1 MHAVRL
7 LLNVHHL
14 VRTESGHLYMWG
26 RNSLVID
33 SAAESERVY
42 AVPIQLFGGTGR
54 QPAVRA
60 VACGAWH
67 ALAVSAD
74 GSTILETT
82 VPRSFFTYI
91 DSPFIP
97 YGY

>member
-1 MHAVRL
+1 MRAIL
-7 LLNVHHL
+7 LLLLDNRL

-33 SAAESERVY
+33 AAAESERVY
-42 AVPIQLFGGTGR
+42 AVPIRLFGGPGR
-54 QPAVRA
+54 PPAVRA

-74 GSTILETT
+74 GSTIL
-82 VPRSFFTYI
+82 VRVSI
-91 DSPFIP
+91 
-97 YGY
+97 